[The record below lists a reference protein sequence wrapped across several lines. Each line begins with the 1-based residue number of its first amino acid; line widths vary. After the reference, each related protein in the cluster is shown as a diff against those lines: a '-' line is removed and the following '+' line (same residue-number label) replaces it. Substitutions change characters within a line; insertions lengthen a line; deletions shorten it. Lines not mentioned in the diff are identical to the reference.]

1 MLQSW
6 MAFDWLAI
14 QELRTSRL
22 FIWLVFSLKFEY
34 SWVYSTSFHPDE
46 RKKNEPKRLK
56 NSFFHDKLDYCWFSR
71 EVIKN
76 CTLENFQCSW
86 VFSFM
91 KYIRAAENEYSN
103 KFLLRKSS
111 SLFCDRSELE
121 FLSFLLDA
129 AFLAAER
136 CQEQEGW
143 KSDLY
148 WGGGGWGFCYVNSCH
163 ILEKMLLYINVYEFL
178 ERRIHAFLAKL
189 SDRCFCYTFR
199 SPCWCSNT
207 KLYKFDHEYSRSS
220 PCDHSRKRPALVTT
234 TFVKPCLNCD
244 LNFVMK
250 TSRKR
255 PRPLLGLPN
264 WTFPLFLN
272 CRKQPLRVL
281 L

>member
-91 KYIRAAENEYSN
+91 KYFRAAENEYSN

-148 WGGGGWGFCYVNSCH
+148 CGGEGGGGGGDFA
-163 ILEKMLLYINVYEFL
+163 M
-178 ERRIHAFLAKL
+178 
-189 SDRCFCYTFR
+189 
-199 SPCWCSNT
+199 
-207 KLYKFDHEYSRSS
+207 
-220 PCDHSRKRPALVTT
+220 
-234 TFVKPCLNCD
+234 
-244 LNFVMK
+244 
-250 TSRKR
+250 
-255 PRPLLGLPN
+255 
-264 WTFPLFLN
+264 WTI
-272 CRKQPLRVL
+272 VIY
-281 L
+281 